1 MLHFQL
7 PIIGDGLIWNNPEN
21 RREGYKLKRGKKII
35 KLMFKKISS
44 VVETYPRTEPL
55 RYGRISAF

>member
-21 RREGYKLKRGKKII
+21 RREGYKLKRGKKFT
-35 KLMFKKISS
+35 KLVVKKN
-44 VVETYPRTEPL
+44 L
-55 RYGRISAF
+55 LGG